1 MGAWGT
7 GAFEND
13 AALDWLFELEK
24 AKDLTCVWQ
33 ATEAVFGA
41 DYLDS
46 DVASEALVAIE
57 LAAGL
62 KGKPNQELPEE
73 VETWLNNNT
82 QQLPSNYYVRA
93 VAALDVI
100 CGEESELKELWAE
113 SESYTD
119 WMAEINDLKIRL
131 GSTRGAFRKL

>member
-7 GAFEND
+7 GSFEND
-13 AALDWLFELEK
+13 TALDWLFVLEK
-24 AKDLTCVWQ
+24 AKDLTCLWQ

-73 VETWLNNNT
+73 VEAWLNDNT
-82 QQLPSNYYVRA
+82 QELPSNYYVRA
-93 VAALDVI
+93 VAALDKI
-100 CGEESELKELWAE
+100 TGEESELKELWEE
-113 SESYTD
+113 SESYQE
-119 WMAEINDLKIRL
+119 WLAEISDLKIRL
-131 GSTRGAFRKL
+131 TS